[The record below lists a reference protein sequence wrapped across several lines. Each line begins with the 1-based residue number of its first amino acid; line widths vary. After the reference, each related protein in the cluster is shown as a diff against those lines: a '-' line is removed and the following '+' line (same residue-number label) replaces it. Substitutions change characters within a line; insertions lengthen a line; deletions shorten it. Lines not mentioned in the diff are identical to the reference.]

1 MKQYLMFKHQLKST
15 EDAKDPSVGEISEL
29 VAAKIERIWI
39 KASIPTISHTR
50 VLQMLR
56 AYHDKYRKLLK
67 PLNNVRRMKN
77 TRSRCGVSERTVKI
91 GYLTLLLPSVSLLRV
106 IVN

>member
-1 MKQYLMFKHQLKST
+1 MKQYLMFKHQMKST
-15 EDAKDPSVGEISEL
+15 EDVKDPSVGEISEL
-29 VAAKIERIWI
+29 VATKIERIWI

-67 PLNNVRRMKN
+67 PFKQRQKN
-77 TRSRCGVSERTVKI
+77 EKYKESLRGV
-91 GYLTLLLPSVSLLRV
+91 
-106 IVN
+106 